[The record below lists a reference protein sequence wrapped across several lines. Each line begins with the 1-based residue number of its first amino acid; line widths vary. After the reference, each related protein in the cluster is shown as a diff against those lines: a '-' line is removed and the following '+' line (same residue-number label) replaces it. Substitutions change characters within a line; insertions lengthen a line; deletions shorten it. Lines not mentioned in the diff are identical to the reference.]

1 MSEQPKQ
8 QEVNSTESTITVLG
22 LGHIG
27 LPTAL
32 GLADLGW
39 NVIGADDDAKKVGL
53 IRSGDPIFFEP
64 GLLELLTKHLKSG
77 KFKPVDDVDAAVRAA
92 SIIFICVGTPKRPA
106 ARLTLPRWKR
116 WRAWWRAT

>member
-64 GLLELLTKHLKSG
+64 GLLELLTKHLK
-77 KFKPVDDVDAAVRAA
+77 AA
-92 SIIFICVGTPKRPA
+92 SLSPSMMWTPPYAQVPSSLSAWVRPKGQ
-106 ARLTLPRWKR
+106 RPG
-116 WRAWWRAT
+116 